1 MSRPAIWFLS
11 FAALA
16 VLIVAAAALAVP
28 EIERDLEDAARRTL
42 AEQGLQDAVSVRA
55 DGRDLL
61 VASDEPALAKRAA
74 TVLAGV
80 HGARSARIVP
90 PDAGEP
96 LPETELLGPFAL
108 RPLSGGGVALY
119 GSVPNTTVRERL
131 LAAARQAFPSAD
143 VRDGMAVDSTASA
156 DWADDVAAALLRLR
170 TVQNPGLDVT
180 EDGGLVA
187 SGQVDTEAARANT
200 IARLAEV
207 VEPRQVRNALA
218 IRTPVPPEPDPA
230 PEPDAPTE
238 AADTPPVA
246 EAAPDSSAAPAPRRP
261 GRVEVQSALSGA
273 EADALAQTLRQ
284 RLGTG
289 SATFEAGS
297 TRLTE
302 GSADVL
308 RRAASVLKAHPQFV
322 IELQAHADPSERNAF
337 DLSAARARAA
347 KRVLTEAGVPF
358 EQIEAAAYSDSTP
371 LTRGTSDAERER
383 NRRVVI
389 KLLRRR

>member
-1 MSRPAIWFLS
+1 M
-11 FAALA
+11 
-16 VLIVAAAALAVP
+16 
-28 EIERDLEDAARRTL
+28 
-42 AEQGLQDAVSVRA
+42 
-55 DGRDLL
+55 
-61 VASDEPALAKRAA
+61 
-74 TVLAGV
+74 
-80 HGARSARIVP
+80 
-90 PDAGEP
+90 
-96 LPETELLGPFAL
+96 
-108 RPLSGGGVALY
+108 
-119 GSVPNTTVRERL
+119 
-131 LAAARQAFPSAD
+131 
-143 VRDGMAVDSTASA
+143 
-156 DWADDVAAALLRLR
+156 
-170 TVQNPGLDVT
+170 
-180 EDGGLVA
+180 
-187 SGQVDTEAARANT
+187 
-200 IARLAEV
+200 
-207 VEPRQVRNALA
+207 
-218 IRTPVPPEPDPA
+218 
-230 PEPDAPTE
+230 
-238 AADTPPVA
+238 A

-261 GRVEVQSALSGA
+261 GRVEVQSVLSGA